1 MGTISSKGGEGMGIW
16 MAAQV
21 LLILGMGG
29 MANEFVTEEPPL
41 YAEGDLLD
49 VPEDIEQPIIA
60 EEEKPLVFPEEMP
73 AAAQIIVET
82 TEDLSDLKLSDIN
95 WTEFY
100 ADFAPIEFNM
110 TDYDHMAA

>member
-1 MGTISSKGGEGMGIW
+1 MGCLSLVSAIILACLPG
-16 MAAQV
+16 AAD
-21 LLILGMGG
+21 
-29 MANEFVTEEPPL
+29 EFINEEPPL

-49 VPEDIEQPIIA
+49 VPEDMEQPIIA

-82 TEDLSDLKLSDIN
+82 SEDLSDINYTGIN

-110 TDYDHMAA
+110 TNHDHMAA

>member
-1 MGTISSKGGEGMGIW
+1 MGIW

-21 LLILGMGG
+21 LLILCMVGL
-29 MANEFVTEEPPL
+29 ADEYVNREPPL

-49 VPEDIEQPIIA
+49 VPEDIELPIIA

-73 AAAQIIVET
+73 AAAQIIVEAS
-82 TEDLSDLKLSDIN
+82 EDLSDLDLSDIN

-100 ADFAPIEFNM
+100 ADFAPIEINM
-110 TDYDHMAA
+110 TYDHMAA

>member
-1 MGTISSKGGEGMGIW
+1 MGCLSLVSAIILACLPG
-16 MAAQV
+16 AAD
-21 LLILGMGG
+21 
-29 MANEFVTEEPPL
+29 EFINEEPPL
-41 YAEGDLLD
+41 YVEGDLLD
-49 VPEDIEQPIIA
+49 VSEDATSPVIA

-73 AAAQIIVET
+73 AAAQIIVEAN
-82 TEDLSDLKLSDIN
+82 EDLSDINFTDIN